1 MKFHQLAQKVLE
13 VYPALVLESVISRG
27 FRLKIRKTLLYMT
40 ALVFVL
46 MILNIFP
53 QYVFHIRGALFILF
67 SLWILFY
74 LLESMFYS
82 YYFSKENT
90 IDFEVAKIVLDTKND
105 DITKHFLDSSLG
117 SFVMI
122 RLGISKK
129 EVQRF
134 LSERKQRVTKDE
146 FMIVENDADPFIS
159 ISEYARSILHFDI
172 EFANF
177 LRAFGVDGNTWKGV
191 LDWIAQNERLAIERS
206 AWWHRDRLSRVPSIG
221 HEWAYGQI
229 YKLEKYGYPI
239 SSDPVFQTISGKL
252 TLFEES
258 VNSLER
264 ILAKQSG
271 ANILLIAGETMMAMQ
286 WVSSLG
292 KEVENGTVRSEIEGK
307 KVYVLDT
314 DAIIDSMKEKVDL
327 EAELNSVMNQVMNAG
342 NVILVIKDLP
352 HFIVSAD
359 ALDVDVKSLLAGALS
374 SERLQVIAISS
385 KRAYHETVETA
396 HDLTRYFEKII
407 IPELG
412 HDAIIQVINNEANI
426 IESQLPVF
434 FTYQSLQAVVKSAE
448 RFFADDTLYDKAVDI
463 LNEVATDVSKGK
475 KLQIITKEKVEEIV
489 EKRTGIPQGEIKDE
503 EKDKLNNLEN
513 ILHKRIVGQDLAI
526 NSISS
531 AIRRARAGL
540 TDSKR
545 PTGSFLFLGPT
556 GVGKTE
562 TTKALA
568 EVFFGSEDKIM
579 RVDMSEYSSDNALE
593 KLIGSFESDAP
604 GFLTAKIR
612 ESQYGVLL
620 LDEFEKSRREV
631 QDLFLQIL
639 DEGFFTDGRGEK
651 VNARNLIIIATSNA
665 GSALIYDAIK
675 QNKNVILSQQEIVDK
690 IIQDGVYRPELLNRF
705 DGVIVFHPLDESA
718 LSNVVKLMLNSLN
731 QRLSDKNITILE
743 TDELIS
749 YLVKIGIDPKF
760 GARAVKRT
768 IQDVVEKKVA
778 DAMIKG
784 DIVNG
789 DKIKLI
795 PQENGDIIVQK

>member
-27 FRLKIRKTLLYMT
+27 ARLKIRKALLYMT
-40 ALVFVL
+40 ALVFVM

-53 QYVFHIRGALFILF
+53 LYVFHIRGALFILF

-146 FMIVENDADPFIS
+146 FMIVENDTDPFIS

-172 EFANF
+172 ELANF

-221 HEWAYGQI
+221 REWAYGQI

-286 WVSSLG
+286 WVSALG

-327 EAELNSVMNQVMNAG
+327 ESELNSVMNQVINAG

-463 LNEVATDVSKGK
+463 LNEVATDVSNGR

-675 QNKNVILSQQEIVDK
+675 ENKNVILSQQEIVDK

>member
-13 VYPALVLESVISRG
+13 VYPALVLENFISRNT
-27 FRLKIRKTLLYMT
+27 RMKIRKALLYLVS
-40 ALVFVL
+40 LVFVL

-53 QYVFHIRGALFILF
+53 QYIYNIRGAFFVLF
-67 SLWILFY
+67 SLWIMFY

-82 YYFSKENT
+82 YYFSKENS
-90 IDFEVAKIVLDTKND
+90 IDFQVAKIVLDTKTN
-105 DITKHFLDSSLG
+105 DITKHFLNSELG

-122 RLGISKK
+122 RLGVSKK
-129 EVQRF
+129 EIQRF
-134 LSERKQRVTKDE
+134 LSERKQVVTKDE

-159 ISEYARSILHFDI
+159 VSEYARSILHFDV

-191 LDWIAQNERLAIERS
+191 LDWVGQNERLIVERS

-221 HEWAYGQI
+221 REWAYGQI

-252 TLFEES
+252 TLFEEN

-286 WVSSLG
+286 WVSALG
-292 KEVENGTVRSEIEGK
+292 KEVENGTVRAEIEGK

-314 DAIIDSMKEKVDL
+314 DAIIDSMKEKVEL

-359 ALDVDVKSLLAGALS
+359 ALDVDIKSLLGNALA
-374 SERLQVIAISS
+374 SERLQVIAIAN

-463 LNEVATDVSKGK
+463 LNEVASDVSKGRK
-475 KLQIITKEKVEEIV
+475 IQIITKEKVEEIV
-489 EKRTGIPQGEIKDE
+489 ERRTGIPQGEIKNE

-545 PTGSFLFLGPT
+545 LTGSFLFLGPT

-579 RVDMSEYSSDNALE
+579 RVDMSEYSSENALE
-593 KLIGSFESDAP
+593 KLIGSFESEAP

-665 GSALIYDAIK
+665 GSALIYDAIN

-690 IIQDGVYRPELLNRF
+690 IIKDGVYRPELLNRF
-705 DGVIVFHPLDESA
+705 DGVIVFHPLDENA
-718 LSNVVKLMLNSLN
+718 LSSVVKLMLNSLN
-731 QRLSDKNITILE
+731 QRLSDKNITVLE

-784 DIVNG
+784 DVVNG

>member
-13 VYPALVLESVISRG
+13 VYPALVLENVISRSA
-27 FRLKIRKTLLYMT
+27 RIKIRKTLLYLMS
-40 ALVFVL
+40 LVFVL
-46 MILNIFP
+46 MVLNILP
-53 QYVFHIRGALFILF
+53 QYIFNIRGALFILF
-67 SLWILFY
+67 SLWVLFY

-90 IDFEVAKIVLDTKND
+90 IDFQVAKIVLDTKTD
-105 DITKHFLDSSLG
+105 DITKHFLNSDLG
-117 SFVMI
+117 SFVMT
-122 RLGISKK
+122 RLGVSKK

-134 LSERKQRVTKDE
+134 LYERKQKVTKDE

-159 ISEYARSILHFDI
+159 ISEYARSILHFDV

-177 LRAFGVDGNTWKGV
+177 LRAFGVDGNTWKVV
-191 LDWIAQNERLAIERS
+191 LDWVGQNERLVIERS

-221 HEWAYGQI
+221 REWAYGQI
-229 YKLEKYGYPI
+229 YKLEKYGYSI
-239 SSDPVFQTISGKL
+239 SSDPAFQTISGKL
-252 TLFEES
+252 TLFEAS
-258 VNSLER
+258 VNNLER

-286 WVSSLG
+286 WVSALG
-292 KEVENGTVRSEIEGK
+292 KEVENGTVRAEIEGK

-327 EAELNSVMNQVMNAG
+327 EAELNSVMTQVMNAG

-352 HFIVSAD
+352 HFILSAD
-359 ALDVDVKSLLAGALS
+359 ALDVDVKSLLSNALS
-374 SERLQVIAISS
+374 SERLQVIAIAN

-463 LNEVATDVSKGK
+463 LNEVASDVSKGK

-489 EKRTGIPQGEIKDE
+489 ERRTGIPQGEIKNE

-531 AIRRARAGL
+531 AIRRSRAGL

-562 TTKALA
+562 KTKALA
-568 EVFFGSEDKIM
+568 ELFFGSE
-579 RVDMSEYSSDNALE
+579 
-593 KLIGSFESDAP
+593 
-604 GFLTAKIR
+604 
-612 ESQYGVLL
+612 
-620 LDEFEKSRREV
+620 
-631 QDLFLQIL
+631 
-639 DEGFFTDGRGEK
+639 
-651 VNARNLIIIATSNA
+651 
-665 GSALIYDAIK
+665 
-675 QNKNVILSQQEIVDK
+675 
-690 IIQDGVYRPELLNRF
+690 
-705 DGVIVFHPLDESA
+705 
-718 LSNVVKLMLNSLN
+718 
-731 QRLSDKNITILE
+731 
-743 TDELIS
+743 
-749 YLVKIGIDPKF
+749 
-760 GARAVKRT
+760 
-768 IQDVVEKKVA
+768 
-778 DAMIKG
+778 
-784 DIVNG
+784 
-789 DKIKLI
+789 
-795 PQENGDIIVQK
+795 

>member
-448 RFFADDTLYDKAVDI
+448 RFFC
-463 LNEVATDVSKGK
+463 
-475 KLQIITKEKVEEIV
+475 
-489 EKRTGIPQGEIKDE
+489 R
-503 EKDKLNNLEN
+503 
-513 ILHKRIVGQDLAI
+513 
-526 NSISS
+526 
-531 AIRRARAGL
+531 
-540 TDSKR
+540 
-545 PTGSFLFLGPT
+545 
-556 GVGKTE
+556 
-562 TTKALA
+562 
-568 EVFFGSEDKIM
+568 
-579 RVDMSEYSSDNALE
+579 
-593 KLIGSFESDAP
+593 
-604 GFLTAKIR
+604 
-612 ESQYGVLL
+612 
-620 LDEFEKSRREV
+620 
-631 QDLFLQIL
+631 
-639 DEGFFTDGRGEK
+639 
-651 VNARNLIIIATSNA
+651 
-665 GSALIYDAIK
+665 
-675 QNKNVILSQQEIVDK
+675 
-690 IIQDGVYRPELLNRF
+690 
-705 DGVIVFHPLDESA
+705 
-718 LSNVVKLMLNSLN
+718 
-731 QRLSDKNITILE
+731 
-743 TDELIS
+743 
-749 YLVKIGIDPKF
+749 
-760 GARAVKRT
+760 
-768 IQDVVEKKVA
+768 
-778 DAMIKG
+778 
-784 DIVNG
+784 
-789 DKIKLI
+789 
-795 PQENGDIIVQK
+795 